1 MKKVYA
7 DPSLGISPTVKFD
20 LPDGYDP
27 CHKPMSE
34 QDDFEQVDGI
44 DEVFE

>member
-7 DPSLGISPTVKFD
+7 DPTLGISPDVKFD

-27 CHKPMSE
+27 CSKPKSD